1 MSIAFLFFWT
11 VLLTAAAAAWI
22 WGAGPEKAVAALYV
36 AAAVATILVRPAMSI
51 RYGSVELS
59 VFAIDVLLLI
69 GLTIVVVRS
78 DRWWTVCAMALQS
91 LTVLAHV
98 GRMFN
103 PHLWRLGYQMMAE
116 WAAWPTLLLLAYG
129 TWSAWRRRSRPTPIS
144 PG

>member
-1 MSIAFLFFWT
+1 MSIAFLSFWT
-11 VLLTAAAAAWI
+11 VLMITAAAAWI
-22 WGAGPEKAVAALYV
+22 WGGRPEKAVASMYV
-36 AAAVATILVRPAMSI
+36 AAAVGTILVRPAMTI
-51 RYGSVELS
+51 RYGSVEVS

-78 DRWWTVCAMALQS
+78 DRWWTVCATALQS

-116 WAAWPTLLLLAYG
+116 WAAWPTLFLLAYG
-129 TWSAWRRRSRPTPIS
+129 IWSAGRRRPTPTHTS
-144 PG
+144 SG